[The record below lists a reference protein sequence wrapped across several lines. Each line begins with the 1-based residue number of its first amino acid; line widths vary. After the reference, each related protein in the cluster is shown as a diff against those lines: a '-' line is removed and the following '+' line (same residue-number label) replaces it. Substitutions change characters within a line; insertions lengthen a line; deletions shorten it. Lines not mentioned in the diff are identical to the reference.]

1 MSLEVLNLSAA
12 ILGAATSAA
21 AVLIKT
27 WVTIR
32 LKAHDVVLA
41 ANEAS
46 SIPPQDALQPA
57 LDRLEEVRAA
67 LSRQQFLA
75 ATNRWVNRLLTVGQ
89 YIIGGL
95 LASSFVQQSLSR
107 EMVGALGLLVLISSL
122 IYQHFRPDLQLRE
135 AMGRSLRLRS
145 LVRQADDDIYAMR
158 SGSSNAPS
166 VADFRRKIS
175 TALTDIEASEYQDLT
190 ARGGE
195 DAVSNSK

>member
-1 MSLEVLNLSAA
+1 MSLEILNLSAA
-12 ILGAATSAA
+12 ILGAATSAI

-27 WVTIR
+27 WVAHK
-32 LKAHDVVLA
+32 LKTQEIILV

-46 SIPPQDALQPA
+46 SIPPQDPLQPA
-57 LDRLEEVRAA
+57 LDRLEEVKTA
-67 LSRQQFLA
+67 LSRQQSLA
-75 ATNRWVNRLLTVGQ
+75 TANRWMNRLLTVGQ

-122 IYQHFRPDLQLRE
+122 IYQHFRPDLQLRG
-135 AMGRSLRLRS
+135 AMGRSLRLGA
-145 LVRQADDDIYAMR
+145 LIRQSDDDIYAMR
-158 SGSSNAPS
+158 SGSPSAPS

-175 TALTDIEASEYQDLT
+175 AALSDIEASEYQDLT

-195 DAVSNSK
+195 DVSPNSK